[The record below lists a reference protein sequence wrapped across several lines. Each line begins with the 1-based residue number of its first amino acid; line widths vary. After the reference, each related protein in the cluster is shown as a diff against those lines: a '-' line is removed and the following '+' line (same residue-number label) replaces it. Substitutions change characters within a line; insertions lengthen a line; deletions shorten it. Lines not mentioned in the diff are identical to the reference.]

1 MSVKERAVVWA
12 LTVAGDA
19 SHGYDQTNRWGPD
32 YDCSSFLIT
41 AWEQAGAGVKSA
53 GATYTGNM
61 KQAFLRSGFRDVT
74 ALVNRS
80 TGSGMI
86 RGDVLLHE
94 RNHTAMHIGA
104 GKVVQASGNERGGI
118 TGGQIGDQ
126 TGEEINVSIYYDY
139 PWDCVLRY
147 EDKGE
152 KPAAGEYIVQSGDN
166 LWTLAQRWLGSG
178 LRYRE
183 IMEYNSLLTDVLQPG
198 QVLLI
203 PGAESDETEPTV
215 CDVRLPV
222 LRRGD
227 QSAAVESMQLLLMG
241 NGYAL
246 PEHGADG
253 QWGEETDRAF
263 RQFEQENGLSAG
275 VCDCA
280 AWRELVG

>member
-12 LTVAGDA
+12 LDVAADG

-41 AWEQAGAGVKSA
+41 AWEQAGAGVKKA

-61 KQAFLRSGFRDVT
+61 KGVFLRKGFRDVT
-74 ALVNRS
+74 ALVDRA
-80 TGSGMI
+80 TGAGLI

-94 RNHTAMHIGA
+94 RNHTAMHIGN
-104 GKVVQASGNERGGI
+104 GRVVQASGNERGGI
-118 TGGQIGDQ
+118 TGGQTGDQ
-126 TGEEINVSIYYDY
+126 TGGEINVSIYYDY

-147 EDKGE
+147 EE
-152 KPAAGEYIVQSGDN
+152 STELPTEGEYTLQAGDN

-183 IMEYNSLLTDVLQPG
+183 VMELNGLLTDVLQPG

-203 PGAESDETEPTV
+203 PGVESVDEQPDWCE
-215 CDVRLPV
+215 VRLPV

-241 NGYAL
+241 NGYDL
-246 PEHGADG
+246 PSFGADG
-253 QWGEETDRAF
+253 QWGEETDEAF
-263 RQFEQENGLSAG
+263 RRFEQENGLNAG